1 MKFRQVI
8 TIITIVVIV
17 IVVIVIV
24 FMIVAV
30 GMGRTGKI
38 WGYQN
43 MNIKGMTGVGPDV
56 ITTAKALGGGVPIGA
71 MVSHLLLY
79 IHVQIYMYMNIIIIV
94 PRYEGLICNNSF
106 WFYL

>member
-71 MVSHLLLY
+71 MVSFIYYY
-79 IHVQIYMYMNIIIIV
+79 IFMYK
-94 PRYEGLICNNSF
+94 YICT
-106 WFYL
+106 